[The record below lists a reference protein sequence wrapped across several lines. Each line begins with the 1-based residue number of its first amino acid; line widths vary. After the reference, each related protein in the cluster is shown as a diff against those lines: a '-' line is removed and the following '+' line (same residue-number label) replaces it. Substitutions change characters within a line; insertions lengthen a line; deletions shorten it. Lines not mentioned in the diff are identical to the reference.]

1 MSKDE
6 GEGGR
11 RLGVPAPAPAPAGG
25 GGGAIQ
31 EEVGRK
37 DLTHSEQRFQ
47 DEKHAKPK
55 QAAKPPPPKQETRP
69 SDQRGEEAEEACFP
83 EP

>member
-31 EEVGRK
+31 EEVGSK

-47 DEKHAKPK
+47 DEKVNT
-55 QAAKPPPPKQETRP
+55 QSRPPEA
-69 SDQRGEEAEEACFP
+69 QRGEEAEACFP